1 MKRLEKRMND
11 VEQWMKNFEKGSGPA
26 QTMDNMNFLVGQTRL
41 LGEQMQQLQKQNM
54 EMNQILQDNH
64 NMLQE
69 YLEKEDMVLSW
80 QSFLENKNKEREN
93 ALQEQEAESVSAREE
108 TQDSEEMGEEV
119 PDQAAKEER
128 VTISGEKYKKVG
140 ARLEHLGN

>member
-1 MKRLEKRMND
+1 MATLKRLEKRMNE

-26 QTMDNMNFLVGQTRL
+26 QTMDNMNFLVGQTRM

-80 QSFLENKNKEREN
+80 QSFLENKNKERQD
-93 ALQEQEAESVSAREE
+93 ALQKQEAESVSAQEQAE
-108 TQDSEEMGEEV
+108 DSEEMGEEV
-119 PDQAAKEER
+119 PDQ
-128 VTISGEKYKKVG
+128 G
-140 ARLEHLGN
+140 

>member
-64 NMLQE
+64 AYLQE
-69 YLEKEDMVLSW
+69 YLEKEDMVISW
-80 QSFLENKNKEREN
+80 QTYLENKNKEREN
-93 ALQEQEAESVSAREE
+93 ALQEQEAKSVSAREE

-119 PDQAAKEER
+119 PDQ
-128 VTISGEKYKKVG
+128 G
-140 ARLEHLGN
+140 

>member
-119 PDQAAKEER
+119 PDQ
-128 VTISGEKYKKVG
+128 G
-140 ARLEHLGN
+140 